1 MRSIEE
7 VEEAINTYDRIINLL
22 KSEEDEEQK
31 RREEVEEA
39 INTYDRIIN
48 LLKSEEDEE
57 QKRRDEI
64 RLRYISKRNL
74 LQWVLDEK
82 KDDWI

>member
-1 MRSIEE
+1 LEINFELVILFKVSITKQDTTMRSIEE
-7 VEEAINTYDRIINLL
+7 VEAAINECDRIIINL
-22 KSEEDEEQK
+22 KSEEDEE
-31 RREEVEEA
+31 R
-39 INTYDRIIN
+39 
-48 LLKSEEDEE
+48 
-57 QKRRDEI
+57 KRRDEI